1 MQKIYSARDCL
12 FSVGERIVVI
22 EDYGHAFGGDAGKV
36 VFIPQTP
43 RPMALI
49 VNLDRGIQVV
59 VPEDRV
65 AAEADLQ

>member
-1 MQKIYSARDCL
+1 MQKVYGRKDCL
-12 FSVGERIVVI
+12 FSVGERVVVI
-22 EDYGHAFGGDAGKV
+22 EDYGHALGGDAGKV
-36 VFIPQTP
+36 VFIPPMT
-43 RPMALI
+43 RPMALV